1 MSRTA
6 STALAL
12 PPLAALPPV
21 SRLLVAT
28 ALVLARWEDRR
39 RSRLALERL
48 SPQHL
53 RDIGLTPAV
62 AETEAAR
69 PFWRG

>member
-1 MSRTA
+1 MPRTA

-12 PPLAALPPV
+12 PSPAALPPLP
-21 SRLLVAT
+21 RLLVSA

-48 SPQHL
+48 TPQQL
-53 RDIGLTPAV
+53 RDIGLTPGA
-62 AETEAAR
+62 AEAEAAR
-69 PFWRG
+69 PFWRC

>member
-1 MSRTA
+1 MPRTA
-6 STALAL
+6 SLALPSPAAL
-12 PPLAALPPV
+12 PPL

-48 SPQHL
+48 TPQQL
-53 RDIGLTPAV
+53 RDIGLTPGA
-62 AETEAAR
+62 AEAEAAR

>member
-1 MSRTA
+1 MPRTA
-6 STALAL
+6 SFAL
-12 PPLAALPPV
+12 PSPAAPPPL

-28 ALVLARWEDRR
+28 ALVLARWEERR

-48 SPQHL
+48 TPQQL
-53 RDIGLTPAV
+53 RDIGLTPGA
-62 AETEAAR
+62 AEAEAAR